1 MVRVPGVGVQGRA
14 EPEPADDAQAD
25 DWNNHAPD
33 GDAGELSGDTR
44 PAKVSHGAD
53 PQHAD
58 GGQANLYRAK
68 RRAKQLRTVAHGGDG
83 NRHVGDQ
90 Q

>member
-1 MVRVPGVGVQGRA
+1 MMHRPTTGIITPQTVML
-14 EPEPADDAQAD
+14 
-25 DWNNHAPD
+25 
-33 GDAGELSGDTR
+33 ELSGDTR

-68 RRAKQLRTVAHGGDG
+68 RRAKQLRTVAHGEMAIATLAISSDTP
-83 NRHVGDQ
+83 
-90 Q
+90 